1 MEIKYNI
8 EGKELHKLI
17 GQYTHD
23 AIQKEVSNAIKR
35 LDIEAMVMRIL
46 TDKCWKAKIKVEN
59 DGRLYKTIAGI
70 LVKDID
76 KEKFFSEISNEK
88 SPFFKEVVER
98 TATIVSDR
106 IFDMVVQSYYKK

>member
-1 MEIKYNI
+1 MELKYNI
-8 EGKELHKLI
+8 EGKELYKLI
-17 GQYTHD
+17 GQSTHN
-23 AIQKEVSNAIKR
+23 AIQKEVANAVKR
-35 LDIEAMVMRIL
+35 LDIESMVMKIL
-46 TDKCWKAKIKVEN
+46 SDKCRKAQMKVES

-70 LVKDID
+70 LVKNID
-76 KEKFFSEISNEK
+76 KEKFFSEIGNEK

>member
-1 MEIKYNI
+1 MELKYKLEDKELESIFKSSVNTVVQNEVLKAVKSLNI
-8 EGKELHKLI
+8 EGMIIKM
-17 GQYTHD
+17 
-23 AIQKEVSNAIKR
+23 VS
-35 LDIEAMVMRIL
+35 
-46 TDKCWKAKIKVEN
+46 DKYRKAQMKVES

-76 KEKFFSEISNEK
+76 KEKFFSEIGNEK